1 VPAMLR
7 LLFVCVE
14 NSCRSQ
20 MAEGFARAIG
30 RDRVEAYSAGSRP
43 SGEVDERAIAFMSEV
58 GIGLVGQRSKGLND
72 LPPGAWDYI
81 VTMGCGDAC
90 PNLPAHHRTMTPA
103 SATSATRSR
112 AAWPRSS
119 PTRANREIENADYFK
134 RTSFLVWLKDP
145 ACIRLK
151 YTPLATWFPR

>member
-43 SGEVDERAIAFMSEV
+43 SGKVDERAIAFMSEV

-90 PNLPAHHRTMTPA
+90 PNLPAHHRIDWDLPDPKA
-103 SATSATRSR
+103 LDDAGFR
-112 AAWPRSS
+112 AVRDQIAR
-119 PTRANREIENADYFK
+119 RVAALLADA
-134 RTSFLVWLKDP
+134 RQP
-145 ACIRLK
+145 
-151 YTPLATWFPR
+151 